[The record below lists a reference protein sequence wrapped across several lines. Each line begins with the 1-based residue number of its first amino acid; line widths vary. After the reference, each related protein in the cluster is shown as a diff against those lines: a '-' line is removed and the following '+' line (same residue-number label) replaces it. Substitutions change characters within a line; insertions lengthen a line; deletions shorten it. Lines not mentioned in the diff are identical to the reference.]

1 MGYDYFDG
9 DADLADNV
17 LAFSQILRNIPST
30 VLSTFSLTGLAA
42 FVNVAALAGDFD
54 ATRPGM
60 SLTPLPRFLLPSRAR
75 IRIVL
80 MAVLGALVLGT
91 VIFHLLEGWSIL
103 DSLYV
108 TAQTV
113 TTVGFGDITP
123 HTALGRAFATVFMI
137 VGVGIV
143 LYALT
148 STVQSIVHSELF
160 ARYGHSRKMSKLRD
174 HFIICGAGRV
184 GSHLI
189 RSLRAVDG
197 VFLVIESDQRKCEA
211 LMDMNIPVL
220 IRDATLE
227 ESLIEAGVEHARGLA
242 SCLPD
247 DADNVYVVLTARDLN
262 PNIHIVARA
271 AEEQAES
278 KLIRAGA
285 NRVVAPTIIGGHRM
299 AMALTKP
306 AVGDFLDSVTANDL
320 ELGFEQLEVDPVSTL
335 VNRKLSETVIRSEL
349 NIVIV
354 SIRRNDGEIIFNPGG
369 ETKIEGGDMLIAIGN
384 EESLARL
391 NALARGRATQ
401 QRAIEAETR

>member
-1 MGYDYFDG
+1 
-9 DADLADNV
+9 
-17 LAFSQILRNIPST
+17 
-30 VLSTFSLTGLAA
+30 
-42 FVNVAALAGDFD
+42 
-54 ATRPGM
+54 M
-60 SLTPLPRFLLPSRAR
+60 SLTPLPRFFLPSRAR

-80 MAVLGALVLGT
+80 LAVLAAIALGT
-91 VIFHLLEGWSIL
+91 IIFHLLEGWSIL

-123 HTALGRAFATVFMI
+123 RTALGRLFATVFMI

-197 VFLVIESDQRKCEA
+197 LFLVIESDQRKCEA
-211 LMDMNIPVL
+211 LIEMGIPVL

-262 PNIHIVARA
+262 PSIHIVARA

-306 AVGDFLDSVTANDL
+306 AVGDFLDSVTANHL
-320 ELGFEQLEVDPVSTL
+320 ELGFEQLEVDPVSIL
-335 VNRKLSETVIRSEL
+335 VGRKLSETVIRSEL

-354 SIRRNDGEIIFNPGG
+354 SIRRNNGEIIFNPSG

-384 EESLARL
+384 ADSLARL
-391 NALARGRATQ
+391 NDLARGRAKQ

>member
-1 MGYDYFDG
+1 MS
-9 DADLADNV
+9 V
-17 LAFSQILRNIPST
+17 LAAIL
-30 VLSTFSLTGLAA
+30 
-42 FVNVAALAGDFD
+42 
-54 ATRPGM
+54 
-60 SLTPLPRFLLPSRAR
+60 
-75 IRIVL
+75 
-80 MAVLGALVLGT
+80 LGT
-91 VIFHLLEGWSIL
+91 VVFHLVEGWSIL

-113 TTVGFGDITP
+113 TTVGFGDLTP
-123 HTALGRAFATVFMI
+123 RTVFGRIFATLFMV

-148 STVQSIVHSELF
+148 STMQSIVHSELF
-160 ARYGHSRKMSKLRD
+160 AQYGHSRKMSKLRD

-197 VFLVIESDQRKCEA
+197 VFVVIESDQRKVEA
-211 LMDMNIPVL
+211 LMDLGVPVL
-220 IRDATLE
+220 LRDATLE
-227 ESLIEAGVEHARGLA
+227 ETLMEAGVKHARGLA
-242 SCLPD
+242 TCLPD

-271 AEEQAES
+271 AEEQAEN

-306 AVGDFLDSVTANDL
+306 AVGDFLDSVTANHL
-320 ELGFEQLEVDPVSTL
+320 ELGFEQLEVDPESSL
-335 VNRKLSETVIRSEL
+335 VDRKLSETVIRSEL

-354 SIRRNDGEIIFNPGG
+354 SIRRDDGEIIFNPSG

-384 EESLARL
+384 PESLSRL
-391 NALARGRATQ
+391 NALARGRVVRE
-401 QRAIEAETR
+401 RAIEAG

>member
-1 MGYDYFDG
+1 MGYDCFGG
-9 DADLADNV
+9 DAGLVDNV
-17 LAFSQILRNIPST
+17 LAFSQILRNIPPT

-42 FVNVAALAGDFD
+42 FVNVAALAGYFD

-80 MAVLGALVLGT
+80 MAVISAIAVGT
-91 VIFHLLEGWSIL
+91 VAFHLLEGWSIL

-113 TTVGFGDITP
+113 TTVGFGDIAP
-123 HTALGRAFATVFMI
+123 RTALGRAFATVFMI
-137 VGVGIV
+137 VGVGVV

-148 STVQSIVHSELF
+148 STVQAIVHSELL
-160 ARYGHSRKMSKLRD
+160 ASYSHSRKMSKLQD

-197 VFLVIESDQRKCEA
+197 VFLVIESDQRKVEE
-211 LMDMNIPVL
+211 LMDSGIPVL
-220 IRDATLE
+220 VRDATLE
-227 ESLIEAGVEHARGLA
+227 ESLREAGVEHARGLA

-306 AVGDFLDSVTANDL
+306 AVGDFLDSVTANHL
-320 ELGFEQLEVDPVSTL
+320 ELGFEQLEVDSVSVL
-335 VNRKLSETVIRSEL
+335 VGRKLSETVIRSEL
-349 NIVIV
+349 NIVVV
-354 SIRRNDGEIIFNPGG
+354 SIRRNDGQIIFNPDG
-369 ETKIEGGDMLIAIGN
+369 ETKIEAGDMLIGIGN

-391 NALARGRATQ
+391 SALAKGRTAERSI
-401 QRAIEAETR
+401 RA

>member
-1 MGYDYFDG
+1 MTLHGTRPWP
-9 DADLADNV
+9 L
-17 LAFSQILRNIPST
+17 LQRTSQIVRNIPFT

-80 MAVLGALVLGT
+80 IAVLGAIALGT
-91 VIFHLLEGWSIL
+91 VVFHLLEGWSIL

-113 TTVGFGDITP
+113 TTVGFGDVTP
-123 HTALGRAFATVFMI
+123 RTTAGRIFATVFMM

-148 STVQSIVHSELF
+148 GAMQSIVHSELF
-160 ARYGHSRKMSKLRD
+160 AKYGHLRKMSKLRD

-197 VFLVIESDQRKCEA
+197 IFIVIESDQRKVEA
-211 LMDMNIPVL
+211 LMDAGIAVL
-220 IRDATLE
+220 VRDATLE
-227 ESLIEAGVEHARGLA
+227 ESLIEAGVQHARGLA

-271 AEEQAES
+271 AEEAAES

-306 AVGDFLDSVTANDL
+306 AVGDFLDSVTANHL
-320 ELGFEQLEVDPVSTL
+320 ELGFEQLEVDSISPL
-335 VNRKLSETVIRSEL
+335 VDRKLSETVIRSEL
-349 NIVIV
+349 NIVVV
-354 SIRRNDGEIIFNPGG
+354 SIRRYNGEIIFNPSG
-369 ETKIEGGDMLIAIGN
+369 ETKIEAGDMLIAIGN
-384 EESLARL
+384 AESLARL
-391 NALARGRATQ
+391 NALARGRATAE
-401 QRAIEAETR
+401 RAIEA